1 MNICLFN
8 INSILFAISISCFS
22 SRRVHY
28 VFGKK
33 KRTGSAEDMIT
44 KYAKTLP
51 RIKKVQF
58 CYLKSKELEEM
69 LDKDI
74 SSVLI
79 LQPVNYY
86 AEDG

>member
-33 KRTGSAEDMIT
+33 KRTGSAEDMVT

-51 RIKKVQF
+51 RIKKV
-58 CYLKSKELEEM
+58 
-69 LDKDI
+69 
-74 SSVLI
+74 
-79 LQPVNYY
+79 
-86 AEDG
+86 